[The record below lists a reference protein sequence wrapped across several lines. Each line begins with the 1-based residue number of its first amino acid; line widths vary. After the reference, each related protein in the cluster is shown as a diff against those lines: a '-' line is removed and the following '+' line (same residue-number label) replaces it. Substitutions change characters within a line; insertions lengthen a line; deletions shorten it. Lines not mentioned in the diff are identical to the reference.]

1 MKFLT
6 IILST
11 FIIYSQQ
18 DTEVYLFDYSNSKPL
33 PMLTNPKNIS
43 NNPGYDNQPS
53 FSKNGKFIYFSST
66 RNGQTDILRFDIK
79 NDKKKWISQ
88 TIGGEYSPQEISKNH
103 LSAVRLDPDGKQLLY
118 SYKISRNH
126 SKVLVENK
134 KIGYYAWIN
143 SKELLCFV
151 LGEPNSLQFINLKSN
166 ESILVDEIIG
176 RSIHKIPNS
185 ELISYISKK
194 RNLWSINS
202 FNPTNKETSK
212 IINTVE
218 GSEDLTWTNNG
229 AILMSDGY
237 SLFSFQPGFDKDW
250 KFVIDFKE
258 FNLINISRISLDRG
272 NNYIA
277 IVAEA
282 IKN

>member
-1 MKFLT
+1 MKCLT
-6 IILST
+6 VLLST

-18 DTEVYLFDYSNSKPL
+18 NTEVYLFDYSNSNPL

-88 TIGGEYSPQEISKNH
+88 TIGGEYSPQEIGKNH

-118 SYKISRNH
+118 SYKIFRNH

-151 LGEPNSLQFINLKSN
+151 LGEPNSLQSINLKSN
-166 ESILVDEIIG
+166 ESILIDEIIG

-185 ELISYISKK
+185 
-194 RNLWSINS
+194 
-202 FNPTNKETSK
+202 
-212 IINTVE
+212 
-218 GSEDLTWTNNG
+218 
-229 AILMSDGY
+229 ILMS
-237 SLFSFQPGFDKDW
+237 
-250 KFVIDFKE
+250 
-258 FNLINISRISLDRG
+258 
-272 NNYIA
+272 
-277 IVAEA
+277 
-282 IKN
+282 

>member
-6 IILST
+6 ILLST
-11 FIIYSQQ
+11 IIIYSQQ

-33 PMLTNPKNIS
+33 PILTNPKNIS

-79 NDKKKWISQ
+79 NDEKKWISQ

-151 LGEPNSLQFINLKSN
+151 LGEPNSLQSINLKTN
-166 ESILVDEIIG
+166 ESFLVDEIIG

-185 ELISYISKK
+185 ELMSYISKK
-194 RNLWSINS
+194 RDLWSINS
-202 FNPTNKETSK
+202 FDPTSKETST
-212 IINTVE
+212 IVNTVE
-218 GSEDLTWTNNG
+218 GSEDLVWTNNG
-229 AILMSDGY
+229 SILMSDGY
-237 SLFSFQPGFDKDW
+237 SLFSFHPGYDKDW

-258 FNLINISRISLDRG
+258 FDLTNISRISLDRG

>member
-6 IILST
+6 ILLST

-33 PMLTNPKNIS
+33 PLLTNPKNIS

-79 NDKKKWISQ
+79 NDKKKWISK

-151 LGEPNSLQFINLKSN
+151 LGEPNSLQLINLKSN

-176 RSIHKIPNS
+176 RSVHKIPNS
-185 ELISYISKK
+185 KLMSYISKK
-194 RNLWSINS
+194 TDLWSINS
-202 FNPTNKETSK
+202 FDPVSKETST
-212 IINTVE
+212 IISTVE

-229 AILMSDGY
+229 VILMSDGN
-237 SLFSFQPGFDKDW
+237 SLFSFHSGYDKDW
-250 KFVIDFKE
+250 KFIIDFKE
-258 FNLINISRISLDRG
+258 FDLTNISRISLDRE

>member
-6 IILST
+6 ILLST
-11 FIIYSQQ
+11 YIIYSQQ

-33 PMLTNPKNIS
+33 PILTNPKNIS

-88 TIGGEYSPQEISKNH
+88 TNGGEYSPQEISKNH

-118 SYKISRNH
+118 SYKIFRNH
-126 SKVLVENK
+126 SKVLVDNK

-151 LGEPNSLQFINLKSN
+151 LGEPNSLQSINLKTN
-166 ESILVDEIIG
+166 QSILVDEIIG

-185 ELISYISKK
+185 ELMSYISKK
-194 RNLWSINS
+194 TNLWYINS
-202 FNPTNKETSK
+202 FDPLSKETST
-212 IINTVE
+212 IINTVK

-229 AILMSDGY
+229 VILMSDGY
-237 SLFSFQPGFDKDW
+237 SLFSFHPGYDKDW

-258 FNLINISRISLDRG
+258 FYLTNISRIALDRG

>member
-6 IILST
+6 ILLST

-33 PMLTNPKNIS
+33 PILTNPMNIS

-88 TIGGEYSPQEISKNH
+88 TSGGEYSPQEISKNH

-118 SYKISRNH
+118 SYKIFRNH

-151 LGEPNSLQFINLKSN
+151 LGEPNSLQSINLKSN

-185 ELISYISKK
+185 KLMSYISKK
-194 RNLWSINS
+194 TDLWSINS
-202 FNPTNKETSK
+202 FDPVSKETST

-218 GSEDLTWTNNG
+218 GSEDLTWTKNG
-229 AILMSDGY
+229 AILMSDGS
-237 SLFSFQPGFDKDW
+237 SLFSFHPDYYKDW

-258 FNLINISRISLDRG
+258 FNLTNISRISLDRE

>member
-6 IILST
+6 ILLST

-33 PMLTNPKNIS
+33 PILTNPKNIS

-79 NDKKKWISQ
+79 NDKKKWISK

-103 LSAVRLDPDGKQLLY
+103 LSAVRLDPNGKQLLY
-118 SYKISRNH
+118 SYKIFRNH

-151 LGEPNSLQFINLKSN
+151 LGEPNSLQLINLKSN

-176 RSIHKIPNS
+176 RSVHKIPNS
-185 ELISYISKK
+185 KLMSYISKK
-194 RNLWSINS
+194 TDLWSINS
-202 FNPTNKETSK
+202 FDPVNKETST
-212 IINTVE
+212 IISTVE

-229 AILMSDGY
+229 VILMSDGN
-237 SLFSFQPGFDKDW
+237 SLFSFHSGYDKDW
-250 KFVIDFKE
+250 KFIIDFKE
-258 FNLINISRISLDRG
+258 FDLTNISRISLDRE

>member
-33 PMLTNPKNIS
+33 PTLNNPRNIS
-43 NNPGYDNQPS
+43 SNPGYDNQPS

-79 NDKKKWISQ
+79 KDKKKWISQ
-88 TIGGEYSPQEISKNH
+88 TIGGEYSPQEINKNH

-126 SKVLVENK
+126 SKVLAKNK

-166 ESILVDEIIG
+166 QSILVDEIIG

-185 ELISYISKK
+185 ELMSYISKK
-194 RNLWSINS
+194 TDLWFINS
-202 FNPTNKETSK
+202 FDPISKETST

-229 AILMSDGY
+229 VILMSDGY
-237 SLFSFQPGFDKDW
+237 SLFSFQPGYDKDW
-250 KFVIDFKE
+250 KFVIDFKK
-258 FNLINISRISLDRG
+258 FNLTNISRISLDRG

>member
-1 MKFLT
+1 MKLLT
-6 IILST
+6 ILLST
-11 FIIYSQQ
+11 CIIYSQQ

-33 PMLTNPKNIS
+33 PTLTNQKNIS

-79 NDKKKWISQ
+79 NDKKKWISK
-88 TIGGEYSPQEISKNH
+88 TIGGEYSPQEISRNH

-151 LGEPNSLQFINLKSN
+151 LGEPNSLQSINLKTN
-166 ESILVDEIIG
+166 KSILVDEIIG

-185 ELISYISKK
+185 ELMSYISKK
-194 RNLWSINS
+194 RDLWSINS
-202 FNPTNKETSK
+202 FDPTSKETST
-212 IINTVE
+212 IVNTVE
-218 GSEDLTWTNNG
+218 GSEDLAWTNNG
-229 AILMSDGY
+229 EILMSDGY
-237 SLFSFQPGFDKDW
+237 SLFSFHPGYDKDW

-258 FNLINISRISLDRG
+258 FDLTNISRISLDRG

>member
-6 IILST
+6 ILLST

-33 PMLTNPKNIS
+33 PTLDNPRNIS
-43 NNPGYDNQPS
+43 SNPGYDNQPS

-66 RNGQTDILRFDIK
+66 RNGQTDILRFDINK
-79 NDKKKWISQ
+79 DKKKWISQ
-88 TIGGEYSPQEISKNH
+88 TVGGEYSPQEINKNH

-118 SYKISRNH
+118 SYKIFRDH
-126 SKVLVENK
+126 SKVLVKNK

-185 ELISYISKK
+185 ELMSYISKK
-194 RNLWSINS
+194 RDLWSINS
-202 FNPTNKETSK
+202 FDPISKETST
-212 IINTVE
+212 IINTLE
-218 GSEDLTWTNNG
+218 GSEDLSWTNNG
-229 AILMSDGY
+229 VILMSDGY
-237 SLFSFQPGFDKDW
+237 SLFSFQPGYDKDW

-258 FNLINISRISLDRG
+258 FNITNISRISLDRG

-282 IKN
+282 TKN

>member
-6 IILST
+6 ILLST

-18 DTEVYLFDYSNSKPL
+18 ETEDYLFDYSNSKPL
-33 PMLTNPKNIS
+33 PILTNQKNIS

-88 TIGGEYSPQEISKNH
+88 TTGGEYSPQEISKNH
-103 LSAVRLDPDGKQLLY
+103 LSAVRLDTDGKQLLY

-143 SKELLCFV
+143 SKEILCFV
-151 LGEPNSLQFINLKSN
+151 LGEPNSLQSINLKSN

-185 ELISYISKK
+185 ELMSYISKK
-194 RNLWSINS
+194 TDLWFINS
-202 FNPTNKETSK
+202 FDPISKETST

-229 AILMSDGY
+229 LILMSDGY
-237 SLFSFQPGFDKDW
+237 SLFSFHPGYDKDW
-250 KFVIDFKE
+250 KFVIDFKK
-258 FNLINISRISLDRG
+258 FDLTNISRISLDHG

>member
-6 IILST
+6 ILLST
-11 FIIYSQQ
+11 YIIYSQQ
-18 DTEVYLFDYSNSKPL
+18 DTEVYLFDYSNNEPL
-33 PMLTNPKNIS
+33 PIITNPKNIS

-88 TIGGEYSPQEISKNH
+88 TIGGEYSPQEIGKNH

-118 SYKISRNH
+118 SYKIFRNH

-151 LGEPNSLQFINLKSN
+151 LGEPNCLKTINLKSN

-185 ELISYISKK
+185 ELMSYISKK
-194 RNLWSINS
+194 RDLWYINS
-202 FNPTNKETSK
+202 FDPVSKETST

-229 AILMSDGY
+229 VILMSDGN
-237 SLFSFQPGFDKDW
+237 SLFSFHSGYDKDW

-258 FNLINISRISLDRG
+258 FDLTNISRISLDRG

>member
-6 IILST
+6 ILLST

-33 PMLTNPKNIS
+33 PLLTNPKNIS

-79 NDKKKWISQ
+79 NDKKKWISK

-151 LGEPNSLQFINLKSN
+151 LGEPNSLQLINLKSN

-176 RSIHKIPNS
+176 RSVHKIPNS
-185 ELISYISKK
+185 KLMSYISKK
-194 RNLWSINS
+194 TDLWSINS
-202 FNPTNKETSK
+202 FDPVSKETST
-212 IINTVE
+212 IISTVE

-229 AILMSDGY
+229 VILMSDGN
-237 SLFSFQPGFDKDW
+237 SLFSFHSGYDKDW
-250 KFVIDFKE
+250 KFIIDFKE
-258 FNLINISRISLDRG
+258 FDLTNISRISLDRE

-282 IKN
+282 IRN

>member
-1 MKFLT
+1 MKFL
-6 IILST
+6 IILLST
-11 FIIYSQQ
+11 IIIYSQQ

-33 PMLTNPKNIS
+33 PILADPKNIS

-53 FSKNGKFIYFSST
+53 FSENGKFIYFSST
-66 RNGQTDILRFDIK
+66 RNGQTDILQFDIK

-118 SYKISRNH
+118 SYKIFRNH

-151 LGEPNSLQFINLKSN
+151 LGEPNSLQSINLKSN
-166 ESILVDEIIG
+166 ESILIDEIIG

-185 ELISYISKK
+185 NFAPSDIISVVHAGSQTISTDTESKT
-194 RNLWSINS
+194 LTSS
-202 FNPTNKETSK
+202 F
-212 IINTVE
+212 I
-218 GSEDLTWTNNG
+218 
-229 AILMSDGY
+229 
-237 SLFSFQPGFDKDW
+237 FC
-250 KFVIDFKE
+250 
-258 FNLINISRISLDRG
+258 
-272 NNYIA
+272 
-277 IVAEA
+277 
-282 IKN
+282 

>member
-6 IILST
+6 ILLST

-33 PMLTNPKNIS
+33 PLLTNPKNIS

-79 NDKKKWISQ
+79 NDKKKWISK

-151 LGEPNSLQFINLKSN
+151 LGEPNSLQLINLKSN

-176 RSIHKIPNS
+176 RSVHKIPNS
-185 ELISYISKK
+185 KLMSYISKK
-194 RNLWSINS
+194 KDLWSINLFDPVS
-202 FNPTNKETSK
+202 KETST
-212 IINTVE
+212 IISTVE

-229 AILMSDGY
+229 VILMSDGN
-237 SLFSFQPGFDKDW
+237 SLFSFHSGYDKDW
-250 KFVIDFKE
+250 KFIIDFKE
-258 FNLINISRISLDRG
+258 FDLTNISRISLDRE

-282 IKN
+282 IRN

>member
-6 IILST
+6 ILLST

-18 DTEVYLFDYSNSKPL
+18 ETEVYLFDYSNSKPL
-33 PMLTNPKNIS
+33 PILTNQKNIS

-118 SYKISRNH
+118 SYKIFRNH

-185 ELISYISKK
+185 ELMSYISKK

-202 FNPTNKETSK
+202 FDPTNKETST

-218 GSEDLTWTNNG
+218 GSEDLMWTNNG

>member
-6 IILST
+6 ILLST
-11 FIIYSQQ
+11 CIIYSQQ

-33 PMLTNPKNIS
+33 PILTNPKNIS

-66 RNGQTDILRFDIK
+66 RNGLTYILRFDIK

-118 SYKISRNH
+118 SYKIFRNH

-151 LGEPNSLQFINLKSN
+151 LGEPNSLQSINLKSN
-166 ESILVDEIIG
+166 ESILIDEIIG

-185 ELISYISKK
+185 KLMSYISKK
-194 RNLWSINS
+194 TDLWSINS
-202 FNPTNKETSK
+202 FDPVSKETST
-212 IINTVE
+212 IINTVK

-229 AILMSDGY
+229 VILMSDGN
-237 SLFSFQPGFDKDW
+237 SLFSFHSGYDKDW

-258 FNLINISRISLDRG
+258 FDLTNISRISLDRG

>member
-6 IILST
+6 ILLST
-11 FIIYSQQ
+11 FTIYSQQ
-18 DTEVYLFDYSNSKPL
+18 DTEIYLFDYSNSKPL
-33 PMLTNPKNIS
+33 PILTNPKNIS

-88 TIGGEYSPQEISKNH
+88 TTGGEYSPQEISRNH

-118 SYKISRNH
+118 SYKIFRNH

-151 LGEPNSLQFINLKSN
+151 LGEPNSLQSINLKSN
-166 ESILVDEIIG
+166 ESTLVDEVIG

-185 ELISYISKK
+185 KLMSYISKK
-194 RNLWSINS
+194 TDSWSINS
-202 FNPTNKETSK
+202 FDPVSKEKST
-212 IINTVE
+212 IINTVK

-229 AILMSDGY
+229 VILMSDGY
-237 SLFSFQPGFDKDW
+237 SLFSFHPGYDKDW
-250 KFVIDFKE
+250 KFVIDFKK
-258 FNLINISRISLDRG
+258 FDLTNISRIALDRG

>member
-6 IILST
+6 ILLST
-11 FIIYSQQ
+11 YIIYSQQ
-18 DTEVYLFDYSNSKPL
+18 NTEVYLFDYSNNEPL
-33 PMLTNPKNIS
+33 PIITNPKNIS
-43 NNPGYDNQPS
+43 NKPGYDNQPS

-88 TIGGEYSPQEISKNH
+88 TIGGEYSTQEISRNH

-118 SYKISRNH
+118 TYNISRNH

-151 LGEPNSLQFINLKSN
+151 LGEPNSLQSINLKSN
-166 ESILVDEIIG
+166 ESILIDEIIG

-185 ELISYISKK
+185 ELMSYISKK
-194 RNLWSINS
+194 TDSWSINS
-202 FNPTNKETSK
+202 FDPVSKETST

-229 AILMSDGY
+229 VILMSDGN
-237 SLFSFQPGFDKDW
+237 SLFSFHPVNDKDW

-258 FNLINISRISLDRG
+258 FDLTSISRMSLDRG

>member
-6 IILST
+6 ILLST
-11 FIIYSQQ
+11 FTIYSQQ
-18 DTEVYLFDYSNSKPL
+18 DTEIYLFDYSNSKPL
-33 PMLTNPKNIS
+33 PILTNPKNIS

-88 TIGGEYSPQEISKNH
+88 TNGGEYSPQEISKNH

-118 SYKISRNH
+118 SYKIFRNH

-151 LGEPNSLQFINLKSN
+151 LGEPNSLQSINLKSN
-166 ESILVDEIIG
+166 ESILIDEIIG

-185 ELISYISKK
+185 KLMSYISKK
-194 RNLWSINS
+194 TDLWSINS
-202 FNPTNKETSK
+202 FDPVSKETST

-229 AILMSDGY
+229 VILMSDGY
-237 SLFSFQPGFDKDW
+237 SLFSFHPGYDKDW

-258 FNLINISRISLDRG
+258 FDLTNISRISLDRG

>member
-6 IILST
+6 ILLST

-33 PMLTNPKNIS
+33 PILTNPKNIS

-66 RNGQTDILRFDIK
+66 RNGQTDILRFNIK

-88 TIGGEYSPQEISKNH
+88 TSGGEYSPQEISKNH

-118 SYKISRNH
+118 SYKIFRNH

-185 ELISYISKK
+185 ELMSYISKK
-194 RNLWSINS
+194 TDLWSINS
-202 FNPTNKETSK
+202 FDPASKETST

-218 GSEDLTWTNNG
+218 GSEDLVWTNNG
-229 AILMSDGY
+229 
-237 SLFSFQPGFDKDW
+237 
-250 KFVIDFKE
+250 
-258 FNLINISRISLDRG
+258 LIPRRVLSN
-272 NNYIA
+272 
-277 IVAEA
+277 
-282 IKN
+282 

>member
-6 IILST
+6 ILFST

-18 DTEVYLFDYSNSKPL
+18 DTEIYLFDYSNSKPL
-33 PMLTNPKNIS
+33 PTLDNPRNIS
-43 NNPGYDNQPS
+43 SNPGYDNQPS

-66 RNGQTDILRFDIK
+66 RNGQTDILRFDINK
-79 NDKKKWISQ
+79 DKKKWISQ
-88 TIGGEYSPQEISKNH
+88 TVGGEYSPQEINKNH

-118 SYKISRNH
+118 SYKIFRDH
-126 SKVLVENK
+126 SKVLVKNK

-185 ELISYISKK
+185 ELMSYISKK
-194 RNLWSINS
+194 RDLWSINS
-202 FNPTNKETSK
+202 FDPISKETST
-212 IINTVE
+212 IINTLE
-218 GSEDLTWTNNG
+218 GSEDLSWTNNG
-229 AILMSDGY
+229 VILMSDGY
-237 SLFSFQPGFDKDW
+237 SLFSFQPGYDKDW

-258 FNLINISRISLDRG
+258 FNITNISRISLDRG

-282 IKN
+282 IKD

>member
-1 MKFLT
+1 MKFLS
-6 IILST
+6 IVLST
-11 FIIYSQQ
+11 FMIYSQQ

-33 PMLTNPKNIS
+33 PILTNPKNIS

-118 SYKISRNH
+118 TYNISRNH

-151 LGEPNSLQFINLKSN
+151 LGEPNSLQSINLKSN
-166 ESILVDEIIG
+166 ESILIDEIIG

-185 ELISYISKK
+185 KLMSYISKK
-194 RNLWSINS
+194 TDLWSINS
-202 FNPTNKETSK
+202 FDPVSKETST

-229 AILMSDGY
+229 VILMSDGN
-237 SLFSFQPGFDKDW
+237 SLFSFHSGYDKDW

-258 FNLINISRISLDRG
+258 FDLTNISRISLDRG

>member
-6 IILST
+6 ILLSS

-33 PMLTNPKNIS
+33 PTLDNPRNIS
-43 NNPGYDNQPS
+43 SNPGYDNQPS

-66 RNGQTDILRFDIK
+66 RNGQTDILRFDINK
-79 NDKKKWISQ
+79 DKKKWISQ
-88 TIGGEYSPQEISKNH
+88 TVGGEYSPQEINKNH

-118 SYKISRNH
+118 SYKIFRDH
-126 SKVLVENK
+126 SKVLVKNK

-185 ELISYISKK
+185 ELMSYISKK
-194 RNLWSINS
+194 RDLWSINS
-202 FNPTNKETSK
+202 FDPISKETST
-212 IINTVE
+212 IINTLE
-218 GSEDLTWTNNG
+218 GSEDLSWTNNG
-229 AILMSDGY
+229 VILMSDGY
-237 SLFSFQPGFDKDW
+237 SLFSFQPGYDKDW

-258 FNLINISRISLDRG
+258 FNITNISRISLDRG

-282 IKN
+282 IKD